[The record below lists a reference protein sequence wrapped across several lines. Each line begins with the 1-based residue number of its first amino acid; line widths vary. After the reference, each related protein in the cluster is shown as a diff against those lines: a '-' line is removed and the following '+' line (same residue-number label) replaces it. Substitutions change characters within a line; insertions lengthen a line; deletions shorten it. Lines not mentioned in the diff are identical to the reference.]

1 MDRNEL
7 KNKLIEHLKKIL
19 EEGKEKTQFTNL
31 YSLVTDSLPDLP
43 ANDRNKY
50 FSLIREI
57 ISEWVSNGLLYPGTA
72 GDPSSNLPWL
82 TITEHGKQ
90 CIQEQNWL
98 PYDPEGYL
106 KELKKQIPLLD
117 ENTLT
122 YVGESVMTYNR
133 DLLLSSTVTLG
144 VASENL
150 ILMLIE
156 SFIEA
161 ISDTSKKEQ
170 IEKKIQNKS
179 LFKKYKIF
187 LEEFKNYL
195 DLLPKEL
202 SFDVEIYLE
211 GIFNFIR
218 LNRNQAGHPTGK
230 LFSKKIVY
238 CNLQIFSEY
247 ATRICALTEHF
258 KKNKLK

>member
-1 MDRNEL
+1 MNRNEL
-7 KNKLIEHLKKIL
+7 RNRLIKHLKKVL

-43 ANDRNKY
+43 ANDQNKY

-57 ISEWVSNGLLYPGTA
+57 ISEWISNGLLYPGLA

-82 TITEHGKQ
+82 TITEYGKQ
-90 CIQEQNWL
+90 CIQGQNWL

-122 YVGESVMTYNR
+122 YMGESVATYNR

-150 ILMLIE
+150 ILILIE
-156 SFIEA
+156 SFIESIPDA
-161 ISDTSKKEQ
+161 LKKERIKRKTQ
-170 IEKKIQNKS
+170 DKS
-179 LFKKYKIF
+179 LFAKYKIF
-187 LEEFKNYL
+187 LKEFKNYL
-195 DLLPKEL
+195 NLLPKKL
-202 SFDVEIYLE
+202 SLNVEIYLE
-211 GIFNFIR
+211 GVFNFIR

-230 LFSKKIVY
+230 LFSKKMIY
-238 CNLQIFSEY
+238 SNLQIFSEY
-247 ATRICALTEHF
+247 AAKICVLTEYF
-258 KKNKLK
+258 RKNELK